1 MARYEI
7 IECVQGDDVW
17 HEHRRGRP
25 TSSRYP
31 DILAQGE
38 GKMRAKYRR
47 QIAGE
52 IMTGELMETYSNEKM
67 DRGKEHEPD
76 LRARY
81 AFENNCDVEKI
92 GFVKMNPQLCDTGCS
107 PDGLVGPDGMV
118 EFKSM
123 EPHLLIELLEKE
135 KPPIAAG
142 HMAQVQGGMWIMERK
157 WTDLVIGWPK
167 LPLLIRR
174 VPRDEAFIAR
184 LIHELK
190 LFNVEV
196 AQLVQMLRSY

>member
-1 MARYEI
+1 MRYEI

-17 HEHRRGRP
+17 HEARRGLP

-38 GKMRAKYRR
+38 GKMRGKYRR
-47 QIAGE
+47 QIAYE
-52 IMTGELMETYSNEKM
+52 IISGELMESYSNEKM

-81 AFENNCDVEKI
+81 AFDSDVDVQKI
-92 GFVKMNPQLCDTGCS
+92 GFVKMNPQLCRTGCS
-107 PDGLVGPDGMV
+107 PDGLVGDQGMV

-123 EPHLLIELLEKE
+123 EPHLLIEMLERE
-135 KPPIAAG
+135 SPPISQA
-142 HMAQVQGGMWIMERK
+142 HMAQIQGGMWIMERK
-157 WTDLVIGWPK
+157 WCDLVVGWPK

-174 VPRDEAFIAR
+174 VPRDEPFIGR
-184 LIHELK
+184 LINEVK
-190 LFNVEV
+190 MFNIEV
-196 AQLVQMLRSY
+196 DQLVSYLKDF